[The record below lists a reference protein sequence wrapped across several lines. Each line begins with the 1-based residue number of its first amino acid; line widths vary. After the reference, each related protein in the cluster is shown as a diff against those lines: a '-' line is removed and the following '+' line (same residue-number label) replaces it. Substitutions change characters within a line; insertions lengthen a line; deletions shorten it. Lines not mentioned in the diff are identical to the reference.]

1 MPTLG
6 LFGGSFDPL
15 HLGHLLVAQAA
26 VEEMALDRLVFLPA
40 AQSPFKPGTTP
51 APATAR
57 LRMLRQSLAGQTR
70 MCVDDLE
77 IRRGG
82 VSYSVETCREFMR
95 RNPGWQLLWLIG
107 ADHVPTL
114 PLWRDAE
121 QLARIVEFIVIPRPG
136 DPPAMLPPPFRLHPL
151 RGWPLKI
158 SSSEIRDRIKSGLP
172 IRNLVPDGVAE
183 VIECEELYR
192 PILRH

>member
-1 MPTLG
+1 MPALG

-26 VEEMALDRLVFLPA
+26 LEELVLDRLVFLPA

-51 APATAR
+51 ALAAAR
-57 LRMLRQSLAGQTR
+57 LRMLRQSLAGQVR
-70 MCVDDLE
+70 MSVDDLE

-82 VSYSVETCREFMR
+82 VSFTVETCREFSR
-95 RNPGWQLLWLIG
+95 RLPGWRLLWLIG

-121 QLARIVEFIVIPRPG
+121 QLARIVEFIIIPRPG
-136 DPPAMLPPPFRLHPL
+136 EPQATLPPPYRLHPL
-151 RGWPLKI
+151 RGWPLKV
-158 SSSEIRDRIKSGLP
+158 SSSEIRDRVKAGLP
-172 IRNLVPDGVAE
+172 IHHLVPAVVAE
-183 VIECEELYR
+183 VIECENLYR
-192 PILRH
+192 PILRR